1 MPGNQLRQDVR
12 PWYQKINDAARYYL
26 GPAYEPIEM
35 AGNAFA
41 ALSPGADMIDMQQE
55 SDKLMRSHG
64 GWDTVNAGLGLAGAT
79 MGMAIPGTA
88 KGISE
93 GVDEAAKGIRAYHG
107 SPHDFDQFSM
117 DKIGTG
123 EGAQAYGHGLYF
135 ADQEDVAQGYRDG
148 ISGRQ
153 MGTGY
158 ANEIA
163 RSVLDANGGDHTAAA
178 KQLRDEIKSYGDQ
191 MGRDQLNELDAAAQA
206 LEQGRDGFGHMY
218 EVNINASPDDFLDWD
233 KPLSEQSEKVRGA
246 IEPTF
251 GPKSA
256 GMTGQDIHKR
266 AAGFD
271 PMVDVAR
278 KQGDTAEEMMPL
290 VFPDASSEEIATAIR
305 TARSTTPG
313 DKIGSDILKSRGIPG
328 IRYLDQGSRGPHIPA
343 GVSDAAGD
351 VVKYWLGQAGND
363 GNKAADMLLAHDPSA
378 TEVAG
383 ILRSQSWKPKET
395 HNYVVFDPRMIE
407 ILRKYGILGAAGIG
421 GAAYGNALRS
431 DREKT

>member
-64 GWDTVNAGLGLAGAT
+64 GWDTVNAGLGLAKAT

-123 EGAQAYGHGLYF
+123 EGAQSYGHGLYF
-135 ADQEDVAQGYRDG
+135 AGNEDVAKSYRDMVPKPDRSAMVNVATKVKAAG
-148 ISGRQ
+148 QDPAEMLPVIFPKASAEEISAAIAEA
-153 MGTGY
+153 
-158 ANEIA
+158 ANPPP
-163 RSVLDANGGDHTAAA
+163 
-178 KQLRDEIKSYGDQ
+178 
-191 MGRDQLNELDAAAQA
+191 
-206 LEQGRDGFGHMY
+206 GHMY

-233 KPLSEQSEKVRGA
+233 KPLSEQSEKVRGGVRSA
-246 IEPTF
+246 YGPVPDNAKFGSYDLPGKPEPVHT
-251 GPKSA
+251 K
-256 GMTGQDIHKR
+256 
-266 AAGFD
+266 
-271 PMVDVAR
+271 
-278 KQGDTAEEMMPL
+278 MMK
-290 VFPDASSEEIATAIR
+290 DA
-305 TARSTTPG
+305 
-313 DKIGSDILKSRGIPG
+313 GIPG